1 MLHSK
6 QTLKRLSIVLSQV
19 KAGNI
24 SKSLLSKIRKF
35 IYSLYQAKETTKK
48 SIQQYNEFNKVI
60 KQNGYFIYEF

>member
-6 QTLKRLSIVLSQV
+6 QTLKRLSIVISQV

>member
-6 QTLKRLSIVLSQV
+6 QMLKRLSIVLSQV